1 MKKLVL
7 AAAIAAM
14 GMNTANAEDVY
25 YGVGLTQLNWE
36 FDYDF
41 GLALEDSSQALQFY
55 LGKRL
60 SPNLAVEGSVMTSL
74 NDASDAFALNVEG
87 QNVNLSLDISVTTGV
102 SASVLGILPMNNQL
116 ELYGR
121 LGIAAYRLKST
132 LKIANQTQSYT
143 DNDEDLIFGLGLNYS
158 LNDRSALR
166 AEYTYFYDD
175 LWNGVDTSVTG
186 FTLAFQSKF

>member
-14 GMNTANAEDVY
+14 GMNTAQAQDVY

-36 FDYDF
+36 IDF
-41 GLALEDSSQALQFY
+41 EDGTGFEDSSQALQFY
-55 LGKRL
+55 VGKRL
-60 SPNLAVEGSVMTSL
+60 SPNLAVEGSIITSL
-74 NDASDAFALNVEG
+74 NDASDSFNVSG
-87 QNVNLSLDISVTTGV
+87 VNATLDYSFTTGIA
-102 SASVLGILPMNNQL
+102 ASVLGVLPMNDQF

-121 LGIAAYRLKST
+121 LGIAAYRLKSSVSSSVY
-132 LKIANQTQSYT
+132 NDSSSG
-143 DNDEDLIFGLGLNYS
+143 NDEDLNFGLGLNYS
-158 LNDRSALR
+158 FNERSALR

-175 LWNGVDTSVTG
+175 SSDGVDASITG

>member
-14 GMNTANAEDVY
+14 GMNTAQAQDVY

-36 FDYDF
+36 IDYDF

-55 LGKRL
+55 VGKRL
-60 SPNLAVEGSVMTSL
+60 SPNLAVEGSLMTSL
-74 NDASDAFALNVEG
+74 NDASYSFSGD
-87 QNVNLSLDISVTTGV
+87 LDTATFDSSVSTGI
-102 SASVLGILPMNNQL
+102 SASVLGILPMNDQF
-116 ELYGR
+116 EMYGR
-121 LGIAAYRLKST
+121 LGIAAYRLKSSV
-132 LKIANQTQSYT
+132 KFVNQTNLNRSGT
-143 DNDEDLIFGLGLNYS
+143 DNEEDLIFGLGLNYS

-175 LWNGVDTSVTG
+175 SSDGADASITG